1 MDLNTTSL
9 ASPVEG
15 ESSHC
20 LTTSWQF
27 IRSHDNGLL
36 YLSLVLLVLS
46 SVDNGPLGGI
56 VKLFWLASV
65 ASLTFINIGAAFA
78 AYISS
83 LAIYSPLYFEGWSS
97 PFQRPDNYALLILF
111 AGMLFLALDKEHTR
125 PRFDAYVFASLIFFT
140 LHGLIF
146 SRMQFAALLKTI
158 FIPLL
163 ACELLAA
170 TKLREGELDALQN
183 GMAVLGSY
191 MGLVSILER
200 TPAVDWIVPYW
211 VGNPSLR
218 ALDPSLDDWIGSGR
232 SGGTL
237 LQPAFNGLLLSLIIC
252 ILLLRFR
259 RGRSWPA
266 MIAISLCAVG
276 SFFTYTRGVWLG
288 LALALMWFPG
298 WCHSIRQAYSRRA
311 ALVCVAAVLLVVAG
325 GTARER
331 LQDSGTVY
339 YRLNLW
345 GAGLRLAGTHPLFGI
360 GFLQFGSAMKGIEQ
374 GFGSL
379 LPSSPDVEGE
389 VPSHNTLLTVL
400 VEFGALGFLF
410 YAAAFLRI
418 VQRARNNTYR
428 LWGRSGAAWVL
439 AFTIV
444 YLVNAQFVSAFEAP
458 TNLVFLGFLGA
469 IAGADEQRH
478 EYSAASSLR

>member
-1 MDLNTTSL
+1 MDPNTTSL
-9 ASPVEG
+9 APAVACEPNQ
-15 ESSHC
+15 C

-27 IRSHDNGLL
+27 IQSHDNVLL

-56 VKLFWLASV
+56 VKLFWLTSV

-97 PFQRPDNYALLILF
+97 PFQRPDNYALVILF
-111 AGMLFLALDKEHTR
+111 AGMLFLARNKERTW
-125 PRFDAYVFASLIFFT
+125 PRFDPYVFASLIFFT

-146 SRMQFAALLKTI
+146 SRMQFAALLKTV

-163 ACELLAA
+163 ACELLAVI
-170 TKLREGELDALQN
+170 KLEERELDALLN

-200 TPAVDWIVPYW
+200 TPAIEWILPFW

-218 ALDPSLDDWIGSGR
+218 PSEPSLDEWIGSGR

-252 ILLLRFR
+252 MLLLRFR

-266 MIAISLCAVG
+266 MIAISLCAAG

-288 LALALMWFPG
+288 LALSLLWFPG
-298 WCHSIRQAYSRRA
+298 WCHSLRQAYTRRA
-311 ALVCVAAVLLVVAG
+311 ALLCVAVVLLVVAG
-325 GTARER
+325 GMARER
-331 LQDSGTVY
+331 LKDDNTVY

-345 GAGLRLAGTHPLFGI
+345 GAGLRLAAAHPLLGV
-360 GFLQFGSAMKGIEQ
+360 GFLQFGSAITGVEQ

-400 VEFGALGFLF
+400 AEFGALGFLL
-410 YAAAFLRI
+410 YVAALLRI
-418 VQRARNNTYR
+418 VQRARHNTYR
-428 LWGRSGAAWVL
+428 FWGRSGTAWVV
-439 AFTIV
+439 AFVII
-444 YLVNAQFVSAFEAP
+444 YLVNAQFVSAFEGP
-458 TNLVFLGFLGA
+458 TNTVFFGFLGV
-469 IAGADEQRH
+469 IAGVQKEIV
-478 EYSAASSLR
+478 